1 MHANGLNVVWWCLAE
16 GVERSDVSGNVSALL
31 SRKQFENV
39 LSSVVF
45 HCIFKLKSGDQRV
58 N

>member
-1 MHANGLNVVWWCLAE
+1 MNGLNVVWWCLAE